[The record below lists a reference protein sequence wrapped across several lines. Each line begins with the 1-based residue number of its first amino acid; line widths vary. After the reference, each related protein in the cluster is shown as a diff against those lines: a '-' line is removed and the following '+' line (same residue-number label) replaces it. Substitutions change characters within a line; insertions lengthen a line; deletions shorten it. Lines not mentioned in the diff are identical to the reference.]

1 MIMSTGEQNPGFVSN
16 GCEAL
21 AERVSENCSSVP
33 MVAKSITQRSVG
45 SLSKGPPHAPIVDS
59 VRFPAKLRGAGDLAQ
74 INRAGARLWRPLFVA
89 ECGSEMARQTAS
101 FHQHGGGRGRDRWH
115 HGCGS
120 TLPDD

>member
-1 MIMSTGEQNPGFVSN
+1 MAAKLLLREYLKTGLPYPWSHSRLL
-16 GCEAL
+16 C
-21 AERVSENCSSVP
+21 VP
-33 MVAKSITQRSVG
+33 SARFP
-45 SLSKGPPHAPIVDS
+45 KGRHAPIAGS

-74 INRAGARLWRPLFVA
+74 INRAGARLWRPLLVA